1 MYIVHLKYKRFKR
14 DTRFMY
20 PPPLS
25 TVTLIN
31 GNVLSNDVPSI
42 SLACFFS
49 ERGEI
54 VKNISLNLGLP

>member
-1 MYIVHLKYKRFKR
+1 MYIVHLKYKRFNR

-49 ERGEI
+49 ETGEI
-54 VKNISLNLGLP
+54 VKNIFLNLGLP

>member
-1 MYIVHLKYKRFKR
+1 MYIVHLKCKRFKK
-14 DTRFMY
+14 DTQFMY

-25 TVTLIN
+25 IVTLIN

-49 ERGEI
+49 ETGEI

>member
-1 MYIVHLKYKRFKR
+1 MYSVHLKYKRFKR
-14 DTRFMY
+14 DTRFMN

-31 GNVLSNDVPSI
+31 GNDVPSI

-49 ERGEI
+49 ETGEI
-54 VKNISLNLGLP
+54 VKNIFLNLGLP

>member
-1 MYIVHLKYKRFKR
+1 MYIVHLKEKDSRET
-14 DTRFMY
+14 DGSCTS
-20 PPPLS
+20 PLS

-49 ERGEI
+49 ETGEI